1 MADELAPDMDA
12 AFDEAFDKASAP
24 TGAPSPEPATPAP
37 ETAETPT
44 PGKSRNERGQFAKA
58 EPTEAL
64 PQEATPEPSET
75 PPAEAVPETP
85 PDAVVEATHPEFT
98 YRSAGREFNIPGS
111 AVGEDGAF
119 IPTPALPAI
128 TRLLAEGQ
136 HAREASRDY
145 AAKLSEARAEG
156 QKELLYARSLLASLN
171 QLRQQGPD
179 AIANWFDELDRNWPL
194 MEANAKLSLMEKER
208 EAEKAQL
215 SEAQRD
221 REAEALVPQLG
232 RVLTDALA
240 EYAQRPDY
248 KGVDTKRLYA
258 RLSGRLFDQVFEEA
272 TEQDVAQGV
281 AQRVGQVVVNWGVIE
296 DEVKDEA
303 DILRRARDSANL
315 AKEVVKANAAKVA
328 EPNAPP
334 TVGAK
339 KGASAA
345 SGKAAPK
352 FKTTA
357 EADEWFDRGG
367 FNDF

>member
-1 MADELAPDMDA
+1 MADETAPDLDA
-12 AFDEAFDKASAP
+12 AFDEAFDKA
-24 TGAPSPEPATPAP
+24 TGPADVASPETATPAP
-37 ETAETPT
+37 EADIPS
-44 PGKSRNERGQFAKA
+44 PGKSRNEKGQFVKA
-58 EPTEAL
+58 EPTEAPPL
-64 PQEATPEPSET
+64 EATPGDEPDA
-75 PPAEAVPETP
+75 PPAEVAPETP

-136 HAREASRDY
+136 HAREASREY
-145 AAKLSEARAEG
+145 AAKLQEARVEG
-156 QKELLYARSLLASLN
+156 QKELQYARSLLASLN

-194 MEANAKLSLMEKER
+194 MEAQAKLSLIEKER

-215 SEAQRD
+215 SDAQRE
-221 REAEALVPQLG
+221 REAEALVPQL
-232 RVLTDALA
+232 RNVLTEKLA
-240 EYAQRPDY
+240 EHAKRPEY
-248 KGVDTKRLYA
+248 KGVDTKRLFE

-272 TEQDVAQGV
+272 TEDDVAQGI
-281 AQRVGQVVVNWGVIE
+281 ARQVGQVIVNWGVIE
-296 DEVKDEA
+296 DEVKYEA
-303 DILRRARDSANL
+303 DILRRTRESANL
-315 AKEVVKANAAKVA
+315 TKEVVKANAAKVA

-345 SGKAAPK
+345 GGKSVPK
-352 FKTTA
+352 FKTRA
-357 EADEWFDRGG
+357 EADEWFDNDG
-367 FNDF
+367 FNDI